1 MSKNYTLAGYKAN
14 HLYKLFN
21 MAQAK
26 KSAAKKKAPA
36 KKAAAKKKAPA
47 KKAASKSKGKK

>member
-36 KKAAAKKKAPA
+36 KKAA
-47 KKAASKSKGKK
+47 SKSKGKK